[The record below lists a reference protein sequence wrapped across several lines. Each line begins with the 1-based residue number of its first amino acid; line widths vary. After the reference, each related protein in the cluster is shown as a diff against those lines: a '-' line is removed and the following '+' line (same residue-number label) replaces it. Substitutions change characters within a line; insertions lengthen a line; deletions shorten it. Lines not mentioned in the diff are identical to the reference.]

1 MDSVGSRARRQRA
14 DEADL
19 LISSLFSKALKKHP
33 VVSANEVALA
43 AVGGFGRGELSPGSD
58 LDITII
64 HSGAITADLL
74 SEFVNEILY
83 PLWDAKLWDA
93 KLWDAKLR
101 ESHPLKIDHSVRT
114 RSEIRVA
121 AASDLRVALGLLD
134 IRLICGSADLVG
146 PVQIDAL
153 ESWQRSSQ
161 KRLPELEQALLERHQ
176 RAGELAYLLE
186 PDLKEARGGL
196 RDIGALRAIA
206 LSGALTLQM
215 ERVTAAESFLL
226 SVRDALHI
234 VSGRDRDR
242 LLFQEQDKVAQLL
255 QFADADALM
264 SAVAQSARSV
274 DYMLDVTW
282 YRLKH
287 KGKDGAGRFLRK
299 IRSSQI
305 SRDVNVSSGEV
316 TISALADFDL
326 DPVVGL
332 RAAASAAQL
341 GLPIA
346 METLSRLAGALSDGA
361 GALSNPWPREAREN
375 LISLIGAGSAMVRIF
390 ESLDQEE
397 IIFHWLPEW
406 RTVRSL
412 PQRNVL
418 HRHTVDRHM
427 VETAVHAAALTRQVH
442 RPDLLLFAALFHDIG
457 KGSDEDHSIRG
468 AQIIEPIAKR
478 IGFSDEDTAT
488 IQLLIRHHLL
498 LSATATRRDLDDPVT
513 ISSVAQL
520 IPDLQSLELLHALS
534 IADGEATGRAAWSD
548 WKASLVADLVRRVGI
563 AITDNTIAQQPELTL
578 EQKERAQSG
587 QLAVAVTD
595 RGSTYA
601 LEIILP
607 DRTGLL
613 SIVAGVLNIL
623 RLDVRSART
632 KSLGQTAVMEWIVI
646 PDPHAPE
653 LTEKRL
659 RHELLDALESKGR
672 LTNRIQ
678 ERIAAYAQ
686 LPSIPFPDPV
696 VETFPDAATAATV
709 IEVRSHD
716 RPALLF
722 GIGDAITKCNIDIR
736 SAIVT
741 TLGAEAIDTLYVT
754 EIGGGALTNT
764 RAYEVAQRLRAALK

>member
-1 MDSVGSRARRQRA
+1 
-14 DEADL
+14 
-19 LISSLFSKALKKHP
+19 
-33 VVSANEVALA
+33 
-43 AVGGFGRGELSPGSD
+43 
-58 LDITII
+58 
-64 HSGAITADLL
+64 
-74 SEFVNEILY
+74 
-83 PLWDAKLWDA
+83 
-93 KLWDAKLR
+93 
-101 ESHPLKIDHSVRT
+101 
-114 RSEIRVA
+114 
-121 AASDLRVALGLLD
+121 
-134 IRLICGSADLVG
+134 
-146 PVQIDAL
+146 
-153 ESWQRSSQ
+153 
-161 KRLPELEQALLERHQ
+161 
-176 RAGELAYLLE
+176 
-186 PDLKEARGGL
+186 L

-206 LSGALTLQM
+206 LSGTLTLQM

-346 METLSRLAGALSDGA
+346 METLSRLAGALSEGA

-406 RTVRSL
+406 HTVRSL

-513 ISSVAQL
+513 ISSVAEL

-548 WKASLVADLVRRVGI
+548 WKASLVADLVHRVGI

-686 LPSIPFPDPV
+686 LPSIPFPEPV
-696 VETFPDAATAATV
+696 VETFSDAATAATV

-722 GIGDAITKCNIDIR
+722 GIGDAITKCSIDIR

-754 EIGGGALTNT
+754 EIGGGALTTT
-764 RAYEVAQRLRAALK
+764 RADEVAQRLRAALK

>member
-83 PLWDAKLWDA
+83 PLWDA

-587 QLAVAVTD
+587 QLAVTVTD

-646 PDPHAPE
+646 PDPHALE
-653 LTEKRL
+653 LTERRL

>member
-93 KLWDAKLR
+93 KLRDAKWR

-146 PVQIDAL
+146 AVQIDAL

-274 DYMLDVTW
+274 DYMVDVTW

-346 METLSRLAGALSDGA
+346 LETLNRLAGALSDGA

-478 IGFSDEDTAT
+478 IGFSDEDTAK

-646 PDPHAPE
+646 PDPHALE
-653 LTEKRL
+653 LTERRL